1 MLKKIVSSIFST
13 RRIVAAVI
21 MLAVTVVSAPYSSIA
36 GASQIPVDSDAVLNG
51 QNISVPAGTLIFPS
65 GVSVSISETGA
76 EAISRNQMVSYNSY
90 GTMKDWYNTGSFVP
104 SPYTPH
110 GFEVAPGRNR
120 PVFYSQTH
128 TGYETQWFGTS
139 RGACPITETRG
150 VEMRCPKGTVTFT
163 FNTPVTDPVLH
174 INNFGGTAWDS
185 ASPNPIVNWTL
196 FNFSVTML
204 TLDLENSVYSGT
216 PNIELVSKVGNL
228 AVVNDGAAY
237 KLPQSE
243 SRLNGAQAITRTND
257 TMVHQFPWYTPGA
270 FGSGSVV
277 FKGTWKTITLQR
289 NLLWFYERW
298 NSVNNPSG
306 SPAGNSSNQDKNKC
320 VLDQMPAGPV
330 HDCKLE
336 NSLWIPDTSKPN
348 VFSAVVD
355 KIQKQSSVP
364 EWVTYLFS
372 IDEDFGD
379 APRSYDADN
388 GASHVLSD
396 LRIGGIIDSVGLE
409 RALASGEVN
418 NIGTTGIVSPN
429 AGGTDRS
436 DDSFVNAPDV
446 PAAGNYSVTVPISGV
461 SQNAKLCGW
470 VDANA
475 SGTFDANERQCVN
488 VSANDT
494 SSVLAWPES
503 FANSITSPTYMRL
516 RLSYDVAG
524 VESPLGRLASGE
536 VEDWQVR
543 RALATEAPSGSAT
556 EPPSGS
562 APSSPSE
569 SKTGNQVDQLPQTG
583 GSTQMVLPSIVGLL
597 LGGMILVSRQRRL
610 RRSQ

>member
-1 MLKKIVSSIFST
+1 
-13 RRIVAAVI
+13 
-21 MLAVTVVSAPYSSIA
+21 
-36 GASQIPVDSDAVLNG
+36 
-51 QNISVPAGTLIFPS
+51 
-65 GVSVSISETGA
+65 
-76 EAISRNQMVSYNSY
+76 
-90 GTMKDWYNTGSFVP
+90 
-104 SPYTPH
+104 
-110 GFEVAPGRNR
+110 
-120 PVFYSQTH
+120 
-128 TGYETQWFGTS
+128 
-139 RGACPITETRG
+139 
-150 VEMRCPKGTVTFT
+150 
-163 FNTPVTDPVLH
+163 
-174 INNFGGTAWDS
+174 
-185 ASPNPIVNWTL
+185 
-196 FNFSVTML
+196 
-204 TLDLENSVYSGT
+204 
-216 PNIELVSKVGNL
+216 VGNL

-336 NSLWIPDTSKPN
+336 NGSWIPDTSKPN

-396 LRIGGIIDSVGLE
+396 LRIGGIVDSVGLE

-436 DDSFVNAPDV
+436 DDGFINAPDV
-446 PAAGNYSVTVPISGV
+446 PATGNYSVTVPVSGV

-494 SSVLAWPES
+494 SSVLTWPES

-516 RLSYDVAG
+516 RLSYDVTG

-543 RALATEAPSGSAT
+543 RASATEAPSGSA
-556 EPPSGS
+556 
-562 APSSPSE
+562 SSSRSK
-569 SKTGNQVDQLPQTG
+569 SKTGNKVDQLPRTG
-583 GSTQMVLPSIVGLL
+583 GSTQMVLPSVVGLF